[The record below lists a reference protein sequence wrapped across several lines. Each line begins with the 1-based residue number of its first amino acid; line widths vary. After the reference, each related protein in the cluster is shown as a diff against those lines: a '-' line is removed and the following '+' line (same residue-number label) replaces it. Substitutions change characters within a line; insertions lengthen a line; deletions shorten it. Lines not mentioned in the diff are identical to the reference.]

1 MANIRLRSVTKD
13 DMQLLYDWRNDEV
26 VRQNSFNK
34 DIIPWENHQKWF
46 MNMLSN
52 LNEHAYILMDEDEA
66 IGQVRLSVDGDE
78 AEITYSIEE
87 QYRYLEYGKIILQLV
102 ENVVASEMPDV
113 KLVAKVKS
121 DNVASQHIF
130 EKLGYEIE
138 YVAYKKIPKKSN
150 VHVLKSGG
158 DLFLSNN

>member
-1 MANIRLRSVTKD
+1 
-13 DMQLLYDWRNDEV
+13 
-26 VRQNSFNK
+26 
-34 DIIPWENHQKWF
+34 
-46 MNMLSN
+46 MLSN

-87 QYRYLEYGKIILQLV
+87 QYRYLGYGKIILQLV
-102 ENVVASEMPDV
+102 ENVVASEMLDV

-130 EKLGYEIE
+130 EKLQVSSTVEMITKAIKLGYIAQS
-138 YVAYKKIPKKSN
+138 VI
-150 VHVLKSGG
+150 
-158 DLFLSNN
+158 